1 MAVGRGNRV
10 AHDSHTRRPEASCPH
25 STPPPLSSPTSL
37 PSPPSCFH
45 NLPLKFQVH
54 WAGEEKEEQLRSTT
68 MMQEDAKAALGT
80 KGSRPFSMHEL
91 LGEIKE
97 AGEAD

>member
-1 MAVGRGNRV
+1 
-10 AHDSHTRRPEASCPH
+10 
-25 STPPPLSSPTSL
+25 
-37 PSPPSCFH
+37 
-45 NLPLKFQVH
+45 LPLRFQVH
-54 WAGEEKEEQLRSTT
+54 WAGEEKEEQLRSAT

-97 AGEAD
+97 VSEAD